1 MRQNPVLRVR
11 AKSAIVA
18 AMISRQV
25 LIART
30 TLGGLLGHQVGT
42 RAR

>member
-1 MRQNPVLRVR
+1 
-11 AKSAIVA
+11 
-18 AMISRQV
+18 MISRQV